1 MSEKTIFVPV
11 GELHVSC
18 NPEEELITV
27 VGSCV
32 AVVLYDSANHVG
44 GLAHIVLPGRRTAL
58 RKDDPNAYYADTGV
72 PLLIEEMLKARACQ
86 SQILAEVV
94 GGSSQETQ
102 SAEISIGR
110 QNANAAL
117 AVLRRAGIAVKR
129 EAVGGSCG
137 YRIALD
143 VATGTVNIRQSH
155 QYSVQPRTQYEGPFA
170 KKDVTRL
177 ILRIESLKPD
187 ADAGGDLLEAIHEPN
202 LSIQSILEIIT
213 RDIVLAYHI
222 FRMCNSAYYGLPHK
236 IFSFPDA
243 LRLLGDRQFRRIC
256 VVAATM
262 RQHKYSLADFGLPAA
277 WLNAH
282 SQATALTVQHLCA
295 RTSPQLCDTAYMA
308 GMLHTIGKLGLM
320 LLLIEDRQDTL
331 AGIDY
336 AGFQQQVG
344 NIGKMLL
351 TKWNS
356 PDSIVRAVTDFNN
369 PPAGSSG
376 RHTLTAVLHVA
387 CGIHALLD
395 VGVDKRG
402 CVEQIDPDALSQI
415 GLADGLES
423 VLPDIL
429 TGLKSAG
436 LQ

>member
-1 MSEKTIFVPV
+1 M
-11 GELHVSC
+11 
-18 NPEEELITV
+18 TV

-32 AVVLYDSANHVG
+32 AVILYDCANHVG

-58 RKDDPNAYYADTGV
+58 RKDDQNAYYADSGV
-72 PLLIEEMLKARACQ
+72 PLLIEEMLKAGASQ
-86 SQILAEVV
+86 SQMLAEVV
-94 GGSSQETQ
+94 GGSSQKPQ

-129 EAVGGSCG
+129 EAVGGNCG

-143 VATGTVNIRQSH
+143 VATGTVNIRQSDR
-155 QYSVQPRTQYEGPFA
+155 YSVQPRAHYEGPFA
-170 KKDVTRL
+170 QEDVKRL
-177 ILRIESLKPD
+177 GLRIERLKPA

-202 LSIQSILEIIT
+202 LSIQRILDIIT
-213 RDIVLAYHI
+213 RDIVLTYHI

-236 IFSFPDA
+236 IFSLPDA

-262 RQHKYSLADFGLPAA
+262 RQHTYSLADFGLPAKC
-277 WLNAH
+277 LNTH
-282 SQATALTVQHLCA
+282 SRATALTAQHLCD
-295 RTSPQLCDTAYMA
+295 RTSPQLRDTAYMA
-308 GMLHTIGKLGLM
+308 GMLHAIGKLGLM
-320 LLLIEDRQDTL
+320 LLLREDRQDTL

-336 AGFQQQVG
+336 AGFQEQVG
-344 NIGKMLL
+344 NIGKLLL

-356 PDSIVRAVTDFNN
+356 PDNIVRAVVDFNN
-369 PPAGSSG
+369 PPTGSSG
-376 RHTLTAVLHVA
+376 RHTLTAVIHVA
-387 CGIHALLD
+387 CGINALLG
-395 VGVDKRG
+395 VGVDTRG
-402 CVEQIDPDALSQI
+402 CVEQIAPNALSQI

-429 TGLKSAG
+429 TALKAAG